1 MKNIIG
7 RIHSE
12 SELSNNQI
20 INAGNAIKK
29 FLQLKSVEINRAD
42 SEFYFVT
49 TNDESIVDFRL
60 DFSGNDVTL
69 IKYKTLNDEMKE
81 DSYGATLTWSE
92 IKKE

>member
-1 MKNIIG
+1 MKNIVG

-12 SELSNNQI
+12 SELNNDQI

-29 FLQLKSVEINRAD
+29 FLQIKSIEINRAD
-42 SEFYFVT
+42 KEFYLVT

-81 DSYGATLTWSE
+81 DPYGATLTWSE